1 MRFMSDRSDELLNVY
16 DAAGA
21 LVGTRPRREAK
32 SSGLA
37 VGAIN
42 VLLVNSAGEV
52 LLQLRVED
60 KENGGL
66 WDKSVGG
73 HVSAGE
79 DFDATA
85 LRETGEE
92 LFGGNGASCVAL
104 VADEPALHAA
114 EQRLDLGAQV
124 AFFRAGVQA
133 NLRDV
138 RIAPGGGQRNVLYHV
153 AIYLGRTDVPV
164 ARLSPQASEISE
176 LRYFTPEQVDALLLD
191 GRLAPNMAYL
201 WLAYGQRALGLAR
214 GRA

>member
-1 MRFMSDRSDELLNVY
+1 MRSMSDRDDELLNVY

-21 LVGTRPRREAK
+21 WVGTRPRREAK

-37 VGAIN
+37 LGAIN
-42 VLLVNSAGEV
+42 VLLVNRTSEV

-92 LFGGNGASCVAL
+92 IFGGDGESRVAL
-104 VADEPALHAA
+104 VADEAALRAA

-124 AFFRAGVQA
+124 VFFRAGIQA

-138 RIAPGGGQRNVLYHV
+138 RLVPGGGRRNVLYHV

-164 ARLSPQASEISE
+164 AHLSPQPSEIRE
-176 LRYFTPEQVDALLLD
+176 LRYFAPEQVDTLLIE

-214 GRA
+214 GHA